1 MFPIG
6 GTVLNRNL
14 AHIALKRLKEVSR
27 IRQLSAKP
35 EKLNKYAPAA
45 AVFLP
50 SGEEIVYHNKPMVL
64 SCRKKCSRELQG
76 GSMEKNDS
84 SDKSYQELFAE
95 LTKYERSGVPLQIDG
110 FPASP
115 LQIVSAHMVREE
127 SVYMRDYIL
136 DEHGVIQEL
145 DFCRI
150 DVKKNKE
157 NA

>member
-1 MFPIG
+1 M
-6 GTVLNRNL
+6 NRNL
-14 AHIALKRLKEVSR
+14 AHFAHRRLKEVSR

-50 SGEEIVYHNKPMVL
+50 SGEAIVYHNKLMVL
-64 SCRKKCSRELQG
+64 LAVKCSRELQG
-76 GSMEKNDS
+76 GSMEKKDS
-84 SDKSYQELFAE
+84 GDKSYQELFAE

-127 SVYMRDYIL
+127 SVYMRDYIM
-136 DEHGVIQEL
+136 DENGMVQEL
-145 DFCRI
+145 DFYKI
-150 DVKKNKE
+150 DVKKN
-157 NA
+157 NDSA